1 MLPFPIDH
9 VGIAV
14 KSIDVAAKPY
24 EALGGSVTHREKVY
38 DQSVEVAFIDTP
50 SGSIELLAALDEKSP
65 VAKFLSRHGE
75 GLHHVAFRVASIAEI
90 LSSLE
95 AKGVELIDKSPRKG
109 ARGKLIAFL
118 HPKSFGGV
126 LIELCQKEA

>member
-14 KSIDVAAKPY
+14 SSLDEAIKVY
-24 EALGGSVTHREKVY
+24 EKTFGASVSHREDVLN
-38 DQSVEVAFIDTP
+38 QGVSVAFLDTP
-50 SGSIELLAALDEKSP
+50 SGTVELLAPLGENSP
-65 VAKFLSRHGE
+65 ISTFLSKRGP
-75 GLHHVAFRVASIAEI
+75 GLHHIAFRVEKIQQV
-90 LSSLE
+90 LSSLK
-95 AKGVELIDKSPRKG
+95 AKGVTLIDESPRNG

-126 LIELCQKEA
+126 LIELCQKQ